1 MLAHFDLLIRGGT
14 IVDGSG
20 APARSGDVGVE
31 GDVITGVG
39 DLSGAQAANVLDA
52 AGLTVMPGIID
63 CHAHSDLNLLA
74 DPRGVSKLQQGV
86 TTELNGQCGMSPF
99 PVHQADRDQL
109 SSIISFITAPVE
121 WTWQTPAEYLDRLE
135 SARPAYSAAAMVGHS
150 ALRAWAMGF
159 DNRVPTADELE
170 VMCDALRECFDAGC
184 IGVSFG
190 MAYALGS
197 FAGLAEVEALC
208 HVAAERERLVS
219 IHLRDEGV
227 ELLEAIR
234 EFTEMAG
241 RAGDG
246 LRVQIDHL
254 KCSGERAWGQMDEA
268 LALIERQRDAGLD
281 LAFDSYPYTAGS
293 RHLSGSLPG
302 WVHAGGGAKMLERIA
317 QPETRQRLRAD
328 LKAWQERR
336 TDYNPFELPFE
347 QIVVTGVETE
357 ANQGLVGKNLE
368 RIASERGN
376 DPLDVAL
383 DLLLEEEGHVNAV
396 FFSMSEEDV
405 KKALA
410 HPLGCVC
417 TDGLAYAPEGPV
429 SSGSPHPRSYGT
441 YPRLLGKYV
450 REEGL
455 LSLEEA
461 VRKATSWPAVR
472 IGAEDRGLIAPG
484 KRADLVVFNAGRIID
499 TATYAEPHQFPAG
512 IEWVIVAG
520 QVAVHATRQAAERH
534 GEVLRA

>member
-1 MLAHFDLLIRGGT
+1 LGHFDLLIRSGT
-14 IVDGSG
+14 VVDGSG
-20 APARSGDVGVE
+20 ALARAGDVGVD
-31 GDVITGVG
+31 GDVIAAVG
-39 DLSGAQAANVLDA
+39 DLSSAQAANVLDA

-74 DPRGVSKLQQGV
+74 DPRGASKVQQGV
-86 TTELNGQCGMSPF
+86 TSELNGQCGMSPF
-99 PVHQADRDQL
+99 PVREADHEQL
-109 SSIISFITAPVE
+109 ASIISFITAPVE
-121 WTWQTPAEYLDRLE
+121 WTWERPAEYLDRLE

-159 DNRVPTADELE
+159 DNRPPTADELE
-170 VMCDALRECFDAGC
+170 VMCDALRECLDAGC

-197 FAGLAEVEALC
+197 FAELPEVEALC
-208 HVAAERERLVS
+208 SVAAERGRLVS

-227 ELLEAIR
+227 ELLDAIS
-234 EFTEMAG
+234 EFAEMAR

-254 KCSGERAWGQMDEA
+254 KCSGRRAWGQMDEA
-268 LALIERQRDAGLD
+268 LALIESLRDGGLD
-281 LAFDSYPYTAGS
+281 LAFDSYPYLAGS
-293 RHLSGSLPG
+293 RHLSGSLPE
-302 WVHAGGGAKMLERIA
+302 WVHAGGGAKMLERLA
-317 QPETRQRLRAD
+317 QPENRNRLRSE
-328 LKAWQERR
+328 LQAWQEGRAAH
-336 TDYNPFELPFE
+336 NPFELPFE
-347 QIVVTGVETE
+347 EIVVTGVKTE
-357 ANQGLVGKNLE
+357 ANRGLVGKNLE
-368 RIASERGN
+368 EIAGERGQ
-376 DPLDVAL
+376 DPLDVSL
-383 DLLLEEEGHVNAV
+383 DLLLEEDGHVNAV
-396 FFSMSEEDV
+396 FFSMSEEDMNQ
-405 KKALA
+405 ALA

-450 REEGL
+450 RDEGL

-461 VRKATSWPAVR
+461 VRKATSWPAAR

-484 KRADLVVFNAGRIID
+484 KRADLVIFDAERIAD
-499 TATYAEPHQFPAG
+499 TATYAEPHQFPTG

-520 QVAVHATRQAAERH
+520 QVAVHSREQADERH